1 MNRFED
7 FNNLY
12 NDNTASENQQDT
24 GSENDMN
31 NQCENNTD
39 ELKFSNMSTREYMNM
54 MAQGAYENQRQ
65 GYAYSGNSDYVFD
78 LGQNSYES
86 GHDNY
91 NGNTYNY
98 TSNGHQSAE
107 YGNDHNIKESV
118 DSFNNSY
125 MAGYASR
132 ESSDVKPKKDNN
144 KKNKKD
150 KASGGAGN
158 IFKKGLL
165 LIGSGLIF
173 GIAAGGAFHLVEE
186 YFDDDKYDVE
196 DESDRDDYH
205 KDEVVEG
212 SSTETFSAGSNYEI
226 PGTAVVTDGVQDSM
240 SLDVSDIASNVMPSV
255 VSITIKSVTEYNA
268 GFFGQTYE
276 YESEGS
282 GSGIIIGENDEEL
295 LIVTNNH
302 VVADAD
308 TVTVAF
314 IDEQVYEAKV
324 KGTDSDSDL
333 AIIVV
338 DLKDISSETLSQ
350 IKIATIGNSDQLKVG
365 EQVVAIG
372 NALGYGQ
379 SVTTGIV
386 SAKNRT
392 NETNSTPLIQTDAA
406 INPGNSGGA
415 LLNMRGEVVGINSSK
430 LASYDVEGMGYA
442 IPITEVESIIDNL
455 MNRETRE
462 KVAEEDRGY
471 LGIGCQTISEDASI
485 MYALPAGVLVTEVQK
500 GSAAAEAG
508 IKKNYI
514 ITKFDGQS
522 VSSAE
527 GLVSALEYYKAGE
540 TVEVVV
546 MYPDDD
552 EYKEKIISV
561 TLGKKSE

>member
-1 MNRFED
+1 
-7 FNNLY
+7 
-12 NDNTASENQQDT
+12 
-24 GSENDMN
+24 
-31 NQCENNTD
+31 
-39 ELKFSNMSTREYMNM
+39 
-54 MAQGAYENQRQ
+54 
-65 GYAYSGNSDYVFD
+65 
-78 LGQNSYES
+78 
-86 GHDNY
+86 
-91 NGNTYNY
+91 
-98 TSNGHQSAE
+98 
-107 YGNDHNIKESV
+107 
-118 DSFNNSY
+118 
-125 MAGYASR
+125 
-132 ESSDVKPKKDNN
+132 
-144 KKNKKD
+144 
-150 KASGGAGN
+150 
-158 IFKKGLL
+158 
-165 LIGSGLIF
+165 
-173 GIAAGGAFHLVEE
+173 
-186 YFDDDKYDVE
+186 
-196 DESDRDDYH
+196 
-205 KDEVVEG
+205 
-212 SSTETFSAGSNYEI
+212 
-226 PGTAVVTDGVQDSM
+226 M

-308 TVTVAF
+308 TVSVAF

-338 DLKDISSETLSQ
+338 DLEDISAETLAQ
-350 IKIATIGNSDQLKVG
+350 IKIATIGSSDELKVG

-415 LLNMRGEVVGINSSK
+415 LLNMKGEVVGINSSK

-442 IPITEVESIIDNL
+442 IPITEVESIINNL
-455 MNRETRE
+455 MSRETRE
-462 KVAEEDRGY
+462 KVAEEERGY
-471 LGIGCQTISEDASI
+471 LGIGCQTISEDVSY
-485 MYALPAGVLVTEVQK
+485 MYGLPVGALVSEVMD
-500 GSAAAEAG
+500 GSAAKKAG

-514 ITKFDGQS
+514 ITKFDGQTI
-522 VSSAE
+522 SSAD
-527 GLVSALEYYKAGE
+527 GLVNTLEYYRAGE
-540 TVEVVV
+540 TVDVVV

-552 EYKEKIISV
+552 EYKEKTVSV
-561 TLGKKSE
+561 TLGKKQ

>member
-7 FNNLY
+7 FDKLYNENNETADNNLG
-12 NDNTASENQQDT
+12 D
-24 GSENDMN
+24 G
-31 NQCENNTD
+31 NTD

-54 MAQGAYENQRQ
+54 MAQGATVNQNQ
-65 GYAYSGNSDYVFD
+65 GYAYSNNTESYVDDYSYASNIGEGAIAGNN
-78 LGQNSYES
+78 Q
-86 GHDNY
+86 Y
-91 NGNTYNY
+91 N
-98 TSNGHQSAE
+98 E
-107 YGNDHNIKESV
+107 
-118 DSFNNSY
+118 NNSKK
-125 MAGYASR
+125 AKR
-132 ESSDVKPKKDNN
+132 VKS
-144 KKNKKD
+144 
-150 KASGGAGN
+150 SGGMGA

-173 GIAAGGAFHLVEE
+173 GLAAGGAFHLVEK
-186 YFDDDKYDVE
+186 YFHDDKYDVE
-196 DESDRDDYH
+196 DELDKDDYD
-205 KDEVVEG
+205 KDDVVEEG
-212 SSTETFSAGSNYEI
+212 STEILSSGSEYDI
-226 PGTAVVTDGVQDSM
+226 PGTAVVDDGVQDSM

-338 DLKDISSETLSQ
+338 DLEDLSAETLSQ
-350 IKIATIGNSDQLKVG
+350 IKIATIGSSDDLKVG

-415 LLNMRGEVVGINSSK
+415 LLNMKGEVVGINSSK
-430 LASYDVEGMGYA
+430 MASYDVEGMGYA
-442 IPITEVESIIDNL
+442 IPISEVESIIGEL

-471 LGIGCQTISEDASI
+471 LGIGCQTISEEASM
-485 MYALPAGVLVTEVQK
+485 MYGLPVGALVSEVMD
-500 GSAAAEAG
+500 GSAAKEAG
-508 IKKNYI
+508 IKKNYV
-514 ITKFDGQS
+514 ITKFDGQTI
-522 VSSAE
+522 SSAE
-527 GLVSALEYYKAGE
+527 GLVGMLEYYKAGE
-540 TVEVVV
+540 TVDVVV
-546 MYPDDD
+546 LYPVDD
-552 EYKEKIISV
+552 EYKEKTVSV
-561 TLGKKSE
+561 TLGKRSE

>member
-1 MNRFED
+1 MENNGYD
-7 FNNLY
+7 FQN
-12 NDNTASENQQDT
+12 
-24 GSENDMN
+24 N
-31 NQCENNTD
+31 NQYEENTD
-39 ELKFSNMSTREYMNM
+39 ELKFTNMSTREYMNM
-54 MAQGAYENQRQ
+54 MAQGAYNQGQ
-65 GYAYSGNSDYVFD
+65 EAYNQS
-78 LGQNSYES
+78 QNSYSQSQETY
-86 GHDNY
+86 GGY
-91 NGNTYNY
+91 NQY
-98 TSNGHQSAE
+98 SATE
-107 YGNDHNIKESV
+107 
-118 DSFNNSY
+118 SFNNSY
-125 MAGYASR
+125 INSN
-132 ESSDVKPKKDNN
+132 EDTITDTSSNETKARSKKPSKVGKVL
-144 KKNKKD
+144 
-150 KASGGAGN
+150 
-158 IFKKGLL
+158 KKGALL
-165 LIGSGLIF
+165 VGCGLIF
-173 GIAAGGAFHLVEE
+173 GVAAGGAFHLVDE
-186 YFDDDKYDVE
+186 YFDDDRYE
-196 DESDRDDYH
+196 IEDRDDRDDIED
-205 KDEVVEG
+205 KTSQENLSVG
-212 SSTETFSAGSNYEI
+212 SDYEI
-226 PGTAVVTDGVQDSM
+226 PGTVVVADGEQDSL
-240 SLDVSDIASNVMPSV
+240 SLDVSDIAENVMPSV

-338 DLKDISSETLSQ
+338 DLEDISADTMSQ
-350 IKIATIGNSDQLKVG
+350 IRIATIGNSDDLKVG

-392 NETNSTPLIQTDAA
+392 NETNATPLIQTDAA

-415 LLNMRGEVVGINSSK
+415 LLNMKGEVVGINSSK
-430 LASYDVEGMGYA
+430 MASYDVEGMGYA
-442 IPITEVESIIDNL
+442 IPITEVESIIDGL

-462 KVAEEDRGY
+462 KVAEEERGY
-471 LGIGCQTISEDASI
+471 LGIGCQTISDEASM
-485 MYALPAGVLVTEVQK
+485 MYGLPVGALVTEVQD
-500 GSAAAEAG
+500 GSAAKRAG
-508 IKKNYI
+508 IKKNYV

-527 GLVSALEYYKAGE
+527 GLVSMLEYYKAGE
-540 TVEVVV
+540 TVNVIV

-552 EYKEKIISV
+552 EYKEKSVSV
-561 TLGKKSE
+561 TLGKKK